1 MLHVQDTHH
10 HHDRLADYTRVI
22 GVGIQFAFQP
32 LVHLG
37 LSRVIGYEALVRG
50 RSGEP
55 AASIIANVRPENLGY
70 FDQACRTRAIHDAQ
84 KVGLRNDLFL
94 NCTEL
99 TPQDIDLAVRTTTEQ
114 SVAAGI
120 GPESIVLEFASLK
133 KLGSPRELASVR
145 EQAQAAGFR
154 VLSDNFGAGE
164 AGLKRLAVFRPD
176 YVKLDRELIA
186 QVHRSR
192 TRQAVVM
199 GIVSTCRALGIE
211 VIAAGVER
219 WEDVVWLRE
228 NAGIECFQGYYFA
241 RPELNQKPLVD
252 QQLLG

>member
-1 MLHVQDTHH
+1 MLHVQESNH

-84 KVGLRNDLFL
+84 SVGLRNDLFL

-99 TPQDIDLAVRTTTEQ
+99 TPQNLDLALRTTSEQ
-114 SVAAGI
+114 SIAAGI
-120 GPESIVLEFASLK
+120 GPESIVLEFSSLK
-133 KLGSPRELASVR
+133 KLGSPRELAAVR
-145 EQAQAAGFR
+145 ALAQDWGFR
-154 VLSDNFGAGE
+154 VLADNFGAGE

-176 YVKLDRELIA
+176 YVKLDRELIN

-192 TRQAVVM
+192 TRQAIVV
-199 GIVSTCRALGIE
+199 GVAATCRALGIE

-219 WEDVVWLRE
+219 WEDLIWLRE
-228 NAGIECFQGYYFA
+228 SAGIECFQGYYFA

>member
-1 MLHVQDTHH
+1 MLHTYETNH

-70 FDQACRTRAIHDAQ
+70 FDQACRTRAIHDARAL
-84 KVGLRNDLFL
+84 GLNNDLFL

-99 TPQDIDLAVRTTTEQ
+99 TPQDLDLALRTTTDQ

-133 KLGSPRELASVR
+133 QLGNPRELASVR
-145 EQAQAAGFR
+145 ERAQAAGFR
-154 VLSDNFGAGE
+154 VLADNFGVGE

-176 YVKLDRELIA
+176 YVKLDRELIN

-192 TRQAVVM
+192 TRQAVLM
-199 GIVSTCRALGIE
+199 GIVSTSRALGIE

-228 NAGIECFQGYYFA
+228 NTGIECFQGYYFA
-241 RPELNQKPLVD
+241 RPELNQKPMVD

>member
-1 MLHVQDTHH
+1 MLHVYDTNHD
-10 HHDRLADYTRVI
+10 HDRLADYTRVI

-37 LSRVIGYEALVRG
+37 LSRVMGYEALVRG

-55 AASIIANVRPENLGY
+55 AASIIANVRPDNLGY

-84 KVGLRNDLFL
+84 AVGLRNDLFL

-99 TPQDIDLAVRTTTEQ
+99 TPQDLELALRTTADQ

-133 KLGSPRELASVR
+133 KLGTPRELSSVR

-154 VLSDNFGAGE
+154 VLADNFGVGE

-176 YVKLDRELIA
+176 YVKLDRELIN

-192 TRQAVVM
+192 TRQA
-199 GIVSTCRALGIE
+199 IVIGVASSCRALGIE
-211 VIAAGVER
+211 VIAAGIER

-228 NAGIECFQGYYFA
+228 NTGIECFQGYYFA